1 MPNRVTSHQPIDVTT
16 VDMGTGRL
24 RYGWNRHELK
34 RNLRI
39 PEATLKR
46 YISLLATHATAEF
59 GYVPRQRSFTHF
71 QIHAIRTLRQWFGYM
86 NQAEIIKRLQEEG
99 LPDDY
104 EETA

>member
-1 MPNRVTSHQPIDVTT
+1 MPTRETSAINVTA

-39 PEATLKR
+39 SEPTLKR

-59 GYVPRQRSFTHF
+59 DYVPRQRSFTHY
-71 QIHAIRTLRQWFGYM
+71 QIHAIRTIRSWFAYM
-86 NQAEIIKRLQEEG
+86 NQAQIVKRLQDEG
-99 LPDDY
+99 IPENDY